1 MSMFLGPIHYW
12 LYEKINNQEKLTV
25 KIAEYGQ
32 KNGWITNA
40 EKYVKELPTL
50 ETVIDTDNIHGWL
63 QAQIADAEI
72 RYAELVNAL
81 VALDDT
87 RINDIKEIAYDFGKS
102 YALNMDANPE
112 EAYKYF
118 EDFFVNGMPCDHINS
133 IVSEDEN
140 KIIWKMEQ
148 DIHAQYWQNGDTRH
162 YYVIRKAVM
171 DGILAETKLTVV
183 EEDLQN
189 YSIMLKE
196 I

>member
-32 KNGWITNA
+32 KNGWITNV

-148 DIHAQYWQNGDTRH
+148 DIHAQYWKNGDTRH